1 MANDE
6 FSAFIEEQTAPVA
19 AELEVDWDRERDEWV
34 KHLKKFYEQVE
45 EFMHEYIDQD
55 KVRLEPG
62 PEKTLHEEFIGDY
75 SVDTMALHIGR
86 NKIVFDPIGT
96 DLIGA
101 KGRVD
106 MHSAKGTVKF
116 VLVPQDAASI
126 RWRPRIVVGH
136 DLEPE
141 PVEPVENWTW
151 KIATRP
157 PGVGCVELCK
167 ESFQDAV
174 MEVLNG

>member
-6 FSAFIEEQTAPVA
+6 FSAFIAEQTAPVA
-19 AELEVDWDRERDEWV
+19 AELEVDWKRERDEWV
-34 KHLKKFYEQVE
+34 KQLKKFYERVE
-45 EFMHEYIDQD
+45 EFMREYIDQD

-86 NKIVFDPIGT
+86 NEVAFDPAGT
-96 DLIGA
+96 NLIGA

-106 MHSAKGTVKF
+106 MNSAKGTVKF
-116 VLVPQDAASI
+116 VLVPEDATTVK
-126 RWRPRIVVGH
+126 WRSRIVEGP
-136 DLEPE
+136 DPILE

-151 KIATRP
+151 KIATP
-157 PGVGCVELCK
+157 PPRVRCVELCK
-167 ESFQDAV
+167 DSFQDAV
-174 MEVLNG
+174 MEVVNG